1 MKRMRKFLSL
11 LSLAA
16 LPLIGLGL
24 PPVTE
29 VAAQSQ
35 SLCNRSQFFGRILYN
50 IAFPMATYEKASC
63 KILEHRNNGNIVYN
77 FQVIGKGIWFQ
88 APLWTEVVLLT
99 NSSGQLIDFAWGR
112 HNSEFW
118 PPGSTYKAAI
128 EVMKDA
134 LKQPASN
141 STKVGAICLKN
152 PTNEKLH
159 YSYRWGEGEWFTDSI
174 EAKQS
179 MSHWWTYA
187 PGSQTSPNFQIQFD
201 DSFSEGYTAVTYNL
215 ERYSTT
221 EPVQCNQ
228 SRKYY
233 FSIVDN
239 QVRLYS
245 ED

>member
-1 MKRMRKFLSL
+1 MKRTRKFLSL

-24 PPVTE
+24 PPVAE

-63 KILEHRNNGNIVYN
+63 EILENRRNGEVVYN
-77 FQVIGKGIWFQ
+77 YIVVGKGIWFQ
-88 APLWTEVVLLT
+88 APLWTEAKLVT
-99 NSSGQLIDFAWGR
+99 NSSGGIIGFSWGQ
-112 HNSEFW
+112 HNSHLW
-118 PPGSTYKAAI
+118 PPGSTYGTAI
-128 EVMKDA
+128 EVLKDA

-141 STKVGAICLKN
+141 STKVGAICIEN
-152 PTNEKLH
+152 STNEKLH
-159 YSYRWGEGEWFTDSI
+159 YSYRWGEGEWSTQSI
-174 EAKQS
+174 EAKQL
-179 MSHWWTYA
+179 MSHWWTYV
-187 PGSQTSPNFQIQFD
+187 PGSQTSPNFQIKFD
-201 DSFSEGYTAVTYNL
+201 DNFSEGYTAAIYNL

-221 EPVQCNQ
+221 EPVKCNQ